1 MDTRF
6 RKIKPDEDVPEFQSG
21 EKWRIWK
28 NILVLGVAFMIHFT
42 AFFGASN
49 LQSSVNAD
57 GALGTSTLAAIY
69 GALLVSN
76 IFLPA
81 MVIR

>member
-1 MDTRF
+1 MDAHF
-6 RKIKPDEDVPEFQSG
+6 HKIDTDKKSVEFDSS

-57 GALGTSTLAAIY
+57 EGLGTSTLASIY
-69 GALLVSN
+69 GALLISN

-81 MVIR
+81 LVIK